1 MRDPLDTSE
10 ADILRSWRVNAKPWT
25 AAVRSQAIPSRKL
38 VTDRAVV
45 DAVRSVEP
53 KRVFDIGCG
62 EGWLA
67 RALQDGG
74 IEVVGIDSVPE
85 LVEEARRL
93 GGGTFECRAYEDI
106 ANGSERYGEEAR
118 RLGGGGVERGAYEN
132 IANWQ
137 NGEESQRRPT
147 RAGAVQ
153 RVRNLPASTPD
164 LDILDLGTFDAAVC
178 NFSLLGQESV
188 NALVGAIG
196 TYLNTPGYLI
206 VQTLHPVAACGDQ
219 PYRDGWRPGSWTGFG
234 ADFSDPAPWFFRTLS
249 SWYAMLRRAGFDV
262 VECREPT
269 APGAASPSSII
280 FIARQSTRRR
290 HESL

>member
-1 MRDPLDTSE
+1 MRDPLDTPE
-10 ADILRSWRVNAKPWT
+10 ADILRSWRVNAKHWT

-38 VTDRAVV
+38 VTDRAIV

-53 KRVFDIGCG
+53 QRVLDIGCG

-67 RALQDGG
+67 RALQRGG
-74 IEVVGIDSVPE
+74 LEVVGIDCVPE

-106 ANGSERYGEEAR
+106 ANGAARHGEEAHH
-118 RLGGGGVERGAYEN
+118 
-132 IANWQ
+132 
-137 NGEESQRRPT
+137 RPM
-147 RAGAVQ
+147 RAGAAQ
-153 RVRNLPASTPD
+153 RVRNLRASTPD
-164 LDILDLGTFDAAVC
+164 LDTLDLGTFDAAVC
-178 NFSLLGQESV
+178 NFSLLGRESV
-188 NALVGAIG
+188 NALVGAVG
-196 TYLNTPGYLI
+196 SYLNTSGYLI

-219 PYRDGWRPGSWTGFG
+219 PYRDGWRRGSWTGFG

-269 APGAASPSSII
+269 ALGAASPSSII